1 MKTSIT
7 THDYRFTDE
16 VYYNGL
22 YHYSSYNHNYYTND
36 EGEIILEECDD
47 DNGFSY
53 YRIDPMTGSDDYL
66 GFSFGYGGIFEDG
79 EKIVTLDSEIF

>member
-7 THDYRFTDE
+7 TNDYRFTDE

-53 YRIDPMTGSDDYL
+53 YRIDPMTGEDEYL
-66 GFSFGYGGIFEDG
+66 GSEYCSCGIFNSDEQ
-79 EKIVTLDSEIF
+79 IVMLDSEIF